1 MKQKNYK
8 YWFFVLPVFIPFSL
22 CILIPAAMGIYYS
35 FTDWN
40 GISQEISWAGLENYK
55 ILFSGDKDFT
65 HAFVFTLLFA
75 LCGVVLVNVIGFL
88 LALLVTQKFKG
99 STLFRAVF
107 FMPNLIG
114 GLLLGFTWQFI
125 FINVFDMLGKTFHMS
140 WLQGW
145 LSNQSTGFVG
155 MLIVFVW
162 QLSGYMMI
170 IYIAGLQSIP
180 DSLIEASYLD
190 GAGALARLK
199 NIILPLVA
207 PSFTI
212 GLFMTLSNAFKLF
225 DTNLSLTGGNPY
237 KSTEMIALNIYS
249 TAFTENKL
257 GLSQAKAVIYLIVV
271 AIIALVQL
279 SMNKKKEVEM

>member
-1 MKQKNYK
+1 MRQKNFR
-8 YWFFVLPVFIPFSL
+8 YWFFVLPALIPFSL
-22 CILIPAAMGIYYS
+22 CILVPAIMGIYYS

-40 GISQEISWAGLENYK
+40 GISQEIRWVGIQNYVT
-55 ILFSGDKDFT
+55 IFSGDKNFT

-75 LCGVVLVNVIGFL
+75 FLGVVLVNLIGFL
-88 LALLVTQKFKG
+88 LALLVTQKFLA
-99 STLFRAVF
+99 STFFRAIF

-125 FINVFDMLGKTFHMS
+125 FINVFEVLGKS
-140 WLQGW
+140 LGIPGLQGW
-145 LSNQSTGFVG
+145 LSNQTTGFWG

-180 DSLIEASYLD
+180 DSLLEASYLD
-190 GAGALARLK
+190 GAGLWAKLK
-199 NIILPLVA
+199 HIILPLVA

-225 DTNLSLTGGNPY
+225 DTNLSLTNGNPY
-237 KSTEMIALNIYS
+237 KSTEMLALNIYT

-257 GLSQAKAVIYLIVV
+257 GLSQSKALLYLIVV
-271 AIIALVQL
+271 TLIALVQL
-279 SMNKKKEVEM
+279 SINKKREVEM

>member
-1 MKQKNYK
+1 MKHKNYK
-8 YWFFVLPVFIPFSL
+8 YWFFVLPVFIPFTL
-22 CILIPAAMGIYYS
+22 CLIVPTLMGVCYS

-40 GISQEISWAGLENYK
+40 GMSPQMNWVGLENYK
-55 ILFSGDKDFT
+55 AFLTGDQNFI
-65 HAFVFTLLFA
+65 HSFLFTLGFA
-75 LCGVVLVNVIGFL
+75 ILGVALVNVIGFC

-99 STLFRAVF
+99 STFFRAVF

-125 FINVFDMLGKTFHMS
+125 FINVFATIGKSFGLS
-140 WLQGW
+140 FLQGW
-145 LSNQSTGFVG
+145 LSNQATGFVG

-180 DSLIEASYLD
+180 DSLLEASYLD
-190 GAGALARLK
+190 GAGPLARLK

-225 DTNLSLTGGNPY
+225 DTNLSLTGGAPY
-237 KSTEMIALNIYS
+237 RSTEMLALNIYT
-249 TAFTENKL
+249 TAFTEDKF
-257 GLSQAKAVIYLIVV
+257 GLAQSKAVVYLIVV
-271 AIIALVQL
+271 ATIALIQL
-279 SMNKKKEVEM
+279 SINKKREVEM

>member
-1 MKQKNYK
+1 MRQRNSR
-8 YWFFVLPVFIPFSL
+8 YWFFILPVFIPFAICVL
-22 CILIPAAMGIYYS
+22 VPAIMGIYYS

-40 GISQEISWAGLENYK
+40 GISQEIRWVGIQNYVT
-55 ILFSGDKDFT
+55 IFTGDKNFL

-75 LCGVVLVNVIGFL
+75 FLGVVLVNLIGFL
-88 LALLVTQKFKG
+88 LALLVTQRFHG
-99 STLFRAVF
+99 SIFFRAIF

-125 FINVFDMLGKTFHMS
+125 FINVFEVLGKHLGIRG
-140 WLQGW
+140 LQGW
-145 LSNQSTGFVG
+145 LSNQTTGFWG

-180 DSLIEASYLD
+180 DSLLEASYLD
-190 GAGALARLK
+190 GASSWGRLK
-199 NIILPLVA
+199 HIILPLVA

-225 DTNLSLTGGNPY
+225 DTNLSLTNGNPY
-237 KSTEMIALNIYS
+237 KSTEMLALNIYT
-249 TAFTENKL
+249 TAFKENKL
-257 GLSQAKAVIYLIVV
+257 GLSQAKALLYLIVV
-271 AIIALVQL
+271 ILIALIQL
-279 SMNKKKEVEM
+279 SVNKKREVEM